1 MTFRNFQG
9 TYFPFGASLIA
20 QLVKNPPAVRETWV
34 RSLGWEDY
42 LKKGKATHSSIL
54 AWRIQ
59 WTVHGV
65 AKSLTRLSD
74 FHFHFIFPGEL
85 FCKALL
91 ILPTVPVR
99 WRRHSRQEE
108 EPFSA
113 FTVGDGQRRTKKT
126 YTF

>member
-1 MTFRNFQG
+1 MQ
-9 TYFPFGASLIA
+9 
-20 QLVKNPPAVRETWV
+20 ETPV
-34 RSLGWEDY
+34 QFLDQED
-42 LKKGKATHSSIL
+42 LLEKGYSTHSSIL